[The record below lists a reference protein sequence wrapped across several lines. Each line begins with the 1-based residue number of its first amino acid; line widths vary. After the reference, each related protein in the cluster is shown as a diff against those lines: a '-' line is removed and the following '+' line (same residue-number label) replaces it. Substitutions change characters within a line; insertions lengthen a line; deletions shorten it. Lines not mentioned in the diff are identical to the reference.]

1 MRLHAWRFQES
12 VISSTCF
19 SAFSIPTSCH
29 RRVWAMTNMFLF
41 FFFSPW
47 FICVSFCF
55 SPLLLENEHTCLSAT
70 TYVLIWSQRRF
81 WALGLVISAIW
92 NCCGFFFW
100 FKTWELWLLK
110 DDQGQ
115 NKNVWKSI
123 HYVFVLIVF
132 FFLNMIG
139 CGRTRQLSSRF
150 VCADLH
156 TRSLKILL
164 YLPFNLGLFTRGLN
178 ISPLRSG
185 HLPIKK
191 CASRA
196 VEVIYRG
203 VECIRW
209 YFARG

>member
-29 RRVWAMTNMFLF
+29 RRVWAMTNMFVF

-123 HYVFVLIVF
+123 HYVLVLIVF
-132 FFLNMIG
+132 FFFKHDWLRAN
-139 CGRTRQLSSRF
+139 SSAFLALCLRWL
-150 VCADLH
+150 AY
-156 TRSLKILL
+156 TITENSI
-164 YLPFNLGLFTRGLN
+164 
-178 ISPLRSG
+178 IS
-185 HLPIKK
+185 
-191 CASRA
+191 A
-196 VEVIYRG
+196 
-203 VECIRW
+203 
-209 YFARG
+209 F

>member
-1 MRLHAWRFQES
+1 MKNY
-12 VISSTCF
+12 VISCKRVIMETLSNIFLSLCNETPCLKVSGVRDKQYVFF
-19 SAFSIPTSCH
+19 SVQYPHQLPPPCMSHDKYVF
-29 RRVWAMTNMFLF
+29 V

-132 FFLNMIG
+132 FFFKHDWLRAN
-139 CGRTRQLSSRF
+139 SSAFLALCLRWL
-150 VCADLH
+150 AY
-156 TRSLKILL
+156 TITENSI
-164 YLPFNLGLFTRGLN
+164 
-178 ISPLRSG
+178 IS
-185 HLPIKK
+185 
-191 CASRA
+191 A
-196 VEVIYRG
+196 
-203 VECIRW
+203 
-209 YFARG
+209 F